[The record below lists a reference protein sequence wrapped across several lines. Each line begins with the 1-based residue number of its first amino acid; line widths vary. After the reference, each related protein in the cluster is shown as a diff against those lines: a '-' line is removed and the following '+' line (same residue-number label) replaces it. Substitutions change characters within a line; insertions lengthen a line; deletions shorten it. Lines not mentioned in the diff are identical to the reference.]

1 MTLTIA
7 PAETE
12 ADRAACFALRDAV
25 FVEEQGVSKEEE
37 YDGRDGAARHLLARL
52 HGTPAGTLRMRVLDD
67 AVKLE
72 RVCVA
77 RAVRGRGIGA
87 ALTRAALDMAREM
100 PGVRA
105 ARLGA
110 QVPVIGFYER
120 LGFTAHGLEYLDA
133 GIPHRD
139 MTRPLP

>member
-1 MTLTIA
+1 MSLTVA
-7 PAETE
+7 PAESE
-12 ADRAACFALRDAV
+12 ADRAACFALREAV
-25 FVEEQGVSKEEE
+25 FVDEQGVAKDLE
-37 YDGRDGAARHLLARL
+37 YDGLDGAARHLLARL
-52 HGTPAGTLRMRVLDD
+52 GGTPAGTLRMRIVGD

-77 RAVRGRGIGA
+77 RAARGRGIGA

-120 LGFTAHGLEYLDA
+120 LGFTAQGPEYLDA